1 MAFHLRFKFYIVL
14 VPFVLIVMFISGF
27 LGIHVMRLA
36 LTRSANHHMAFKA
49 EQMRDYFYNEWN
61 ILNELGL
68 TDTPEYRYALERSF
82 RSYTF
87 SLLRSDTEQVAVI
100 GPDDTLVMLIQ
111 RTMPE
116 DEEQELFDGFD
127 IPESGWFET
136 VLLDEARVGVSFQIA
151 PFSWTVA
158 LSETEQKHFSGI
170 NMLQKVMLTIL
181 LGSLTIL
188 AVFVFVLVGLVTRP
202 VERLTST
209 IMNISLTADY
219 TKRAVVEQVDEIGML
234 ANEFNNLV
242 SKVSS
247 EHTQLEQMIHHEASA
262 REIAVQREEEALTVL
277 GRVSD
282 FRDEE
287 TGQHQRRIGRVSA
300 LFGTYLG
307 MTVADQRKLL
317 YGAPLHDI
325 GKIAIPD
332 AILQKPGPLTEEE
345 MAVMKTHPMIGFEL
359 LKETRGKYLAEG
371 ATIALTHHEKWD
383 GTGYPNGLA
392 GEKTPL
398 SGRIVGL
405 ADVLDALFSERVYK
419 RAWSVSEVMDYVQEQ
434 KGKHFDPRLVDVFLE
449 HKELFLQVLLEK

>member
-1 MAFHLRFKFYIVL
+1 
-14 VPFVLIVMFISGF
+14 
-27 LGIHVMRLA
+27 
-36 LTRSANHHMAFKA
+36 
-49 EQMRDYFYNEWN
+49 
-61 ILNELGL
+61 
-68 TDTPEYRYALERSF
+68 
-82 RSYTF
+82 
-87 SLLRSDTEQVAVI
+87 
-100 GPDDTLVMLIQ
+100 
-111 RTMPE
+111 
-116 DEEQELFDGFD
+116 
-127 IPESGWFET
+127 
-136 VLLDEARVGVSFQIA
+136 
-151 PFSWTVA
+151 
-158 LSETEQKHFSGI
+158 
-170 NMLQKVMLTIL
+170 
-181 LGSLTIL
+181 
-188 AVFVFVLVGLVTRP
+188 
-202 VERLTST
+202 
-209 IMNISLTADY
+209 
-219 TKRAVVEQVDEIGML
+219 
-234 ANEFNNLV
+234 
-242 SKVSS
+242 
-247 EHTQLEQMIHHEASA
+247 MIHHEASA

-300 LFGTYLG
+300 LFGTYLV